1 MNLEAFKQSELA
13 ETRVDKRKVDSRVES
28 GGDFRTE
35 AQETVRLLDAIK
47 GKQQLLLS
55 LLESTGRE
63 AQEDTTSPE
72 QKQSFLSVSEKI
84 INHIKHEKEHF
95 SQGLEKVRDYVLKT
109 AEGFRADP
117 KTQAW
122 LTMHDVVMNTQFL
135 ALTAVN
141 QPVSAEVISQ
151 IIEHPLIGAI
161 DIVDDLIWTP
171 LVGPAKSALTKILSA
186 AKNAAGFA

>member
-1 MNLEAFKQSELA
+1 MKLETYKQSEQK
-13 ETRVDKRKVDSRVES
+13 EVQEGEHGVDRNLESR
-28 GGDFRTE
+28 DFRTE
-35 AQETVRLLDAIK
+35 AERTMELLGSIQE
-47 GKQQLLLS
+47 KQELLLS

-63 AQEDTTSPE
+63 AQENAVSPE
-72 QKQSFLSVSEKI
+72 QKQSCLSVCEKI

-95 SQGLEKVRDYVLKT
+95 SQGLERARDYVLKT
-109 AEGFRADP
+109 AEGFKADP

-161 DIVDDLIWTP
+161 DMVDDLIWTP
-171 LVGPAKSALTKILSA
+171 LVDPAKSAVKKILTA
-186 AKNAAGFA
+186 AKSAVGLA